1 MARRRHLDCSANAP
15 ARSVFQR
22 LLSRG
27 VSEYVSG
34 SRRRVRRVDAVVLR
48 RRPSRCDH
56 SSRAAF
62 LSLRPNLL
70 AGEDL
75 PPAPRQ
81 KRSLEKRARLK
92 AAGLALFGEKGY
104 ESTSID
110 EIARRAK
117 LAVGTFYQHFRSK
130 RQLLLALMDELLDK
144 LSQLDFRPRGVSDV
158 RAVVREL
165 LARAFSHDLRYLGAY
180 RAWQE
185 AVLSDSELA
194 RKQAQIHAWTTTRV
208 TTVFQFLQQ
217 LPGVRPGVDV
227 PGLARVMDGFFWSL
241 LAQAVRMPAVELN
254 QWIDSATH
262 LIYHAMFTD
271 PPKKALSDVR

>member
-1 MARRRHLDCSANAP
+1 
-15 ARSVFQR
+15 
-22 LLSRG
+22 
-27 VSEYVSG
+27 
-34 SRRRVRRVDAVVLR
+34 
-48 RRPSRCDH
+48 
-56 SSRAAF
+56 

-70 AGEDL
+70 SGEDL
-75 PPAPRQ
+75 PAEPRQ

-217 LPGVRPGVDV
+217 LPGARSGVDV
-227 PGLARVMDGFFWSL
+227 PALARVMDTFFWSL

-262 LIYHAMFTD
+262 LIYHALFFD
-271 PPKKALSDVR
+271 PPESRGTK